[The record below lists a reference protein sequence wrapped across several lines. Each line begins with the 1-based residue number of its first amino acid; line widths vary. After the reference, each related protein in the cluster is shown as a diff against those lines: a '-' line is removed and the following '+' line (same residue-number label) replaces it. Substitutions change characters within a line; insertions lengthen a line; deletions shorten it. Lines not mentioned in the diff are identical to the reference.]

1 MKPAQSTLVAPL
13 LVLAGVLLAAIGMVK
28 FTLNKVHAAEQ
39 KFNAQHAQLR
49 EAQTRVQKS
58 GTEKEL
64 IIRYLP
70 GYKQLSAIGFVGDEK
85 RINWLDALRVVNQKG
100 ELFGVNYDISP
111 RRPYPLASTLSPGQL
126 RVMQSMMKL
135 RFQMLHE
142 SDLPAFFELLSQQNA
157 GLFMV
162 DQCTIKRATLVPTMR
177 FQANLGADC
186 QLSWITAQPAEQAG
200 GNP

>member
-1 MKPAQSTLVAPL
+1 MTPKRSTLVIPL
-13 LVLAGVLLAAIGMVK
+13 LVLAGALLAAIGMVK
-28 FTLNKVHAAEQ
+28 FTLDKVHAAEQ
-39 KFNAQHAQLR
+39 KFNAQQAQLR

-100 ELFGVNYDISP
+100 ELFGINYDISP
-111 RRPYPLASTLSPGQL
+111 QRPYPLASTLSPGQL
-126 RVMQSMMKL
+126 RVMQSTMKL
-135 RFQMLHE
+135 QFQMLHE
-142 SDLPAFFELLSQQNA
+142 ADLPAFFELLSGQNA

-162 DQCTIKRATLVPTMR
+162 DQCTIKRSSLTPTMR
-177 FQANLGADC
+177 FQANLTADC

-200 GNP
+200 SKR